1 MFIRIKKINNQ
12 EYAYLVENYWVNNS
26 SRQKVKEYLGK
37 VVKPERTEFNSSIDF
52 NSDYLDL
59 INKLFEREL
68 LRHGFKEVKVL
79 QGRTLEL
86 GRIKANLESFDVV
99 KGKKNVLLSI
109 NEGFLS
115 KKTIQELVNFKHLE
129 DKQKTGL
136 KLAQAI
142 LEAGLKVSEE
152 EFVKLFEKIPF
163 KEEKSEFNKE
173 EFYY

>member
-1 MFIRIKKINNQ
+1 MFIRIKKINTQ
-12 EYAYLVENYWVNNS
+12 EYAYLVENYWINNS
-26 SRQKVKEYLGK
+26 SRQRVKEYLGK
-37 VVKPERTEFNSSIDF
+37 IVKPERTEFDSNLDF
-52 NSDYLDL
+52 NSNYTTI

-68 LRHGFKEVKVL
+68 LRHGFKEANVL

-86 GRIKANLESFDVV
+86 GRIKANLESLDVV
-99 KGKKNVLLSI
+99 KGKKNVLLAI

-115 KKTIQELVNFKHLE
+115 KKTIQELINFKALE
-129 DKQKTGL
+129 DKQKTGI

-142 LEAGLKVSEE
+142 LEAGLKVSDE

-163 KEEKSEFNKE
+163 KEEKQEFNKE